1 MARITII
8 GGHGKVAL
16 RLSRILSQQG
26 HEVTSWIRSSAQAFY
41 VRETGARPIMMS
53 VEPLSAAAMA
63 VLLEGEDAVVWS
75 AGAGGG
81 DPRRTRAVD
90 QDGAIRMMDAAKIA
104 GVSRFVMVSWF
115 YDHTGHG
122 VSPDI
127 PFWHY
132 AEAKANADA
141 HLKGTDL
148 EWTILGPSALTED
161 PGSGLI
167 EIGGE
172 RSEVTR
178 DDVAQ
183 VAAEVLARPATIGKI
198 INFSNGSTPIAAA
211 LDGLD

>member
-41 VRETGARPIMMS
+41 VREAGARPIMMS
-53 VEPLSAAAMA
+53 VEPLEAETMA

-81 DPRRTRAVD
+81 NPRRTKAVD
-90 QDGAIRMMDAAKIA
+90 EDGAIRMMEAARIA
-104 GVSRFVMVSWF
+104 GVPRFVMVSWF
-115 YDHTGHG
+115 YDHAGHG
-122 VSPDI
+122 VSPET

-148 EWTILGPSALTED
+148 DWTILGPSALTEEQ
-161 PGSGLI
+161 GTGLI
-167 EIGGE
+167 EIDGE

-178 DDVAQ
+178 DDVAR
-183 VAAEVLARPATIGKI
+183 VAAEVLERPDTIGKV
-198 INFSNGSTPIAAA
+198 INFSNGSTPITEA
-211 LDGLD
+211 LDALA